1 MTSLDQPAL
10 TSAAPAAA
18 IHDLRSY
25 LAVLEANGELTRI
38 SKPVDPVHELANI
51 AATLERKQAGAPLF
65 TAVKGHTIPVFSS
78 AVATQKRAA
87 LALGCA
93 QNEVFRVMGAVLE
106 MDNAIRPRV
115 VADAPWKRNVITG
128 DAIDLA
134 TLPIPKHAQG
144 DGGPFITGGVTV
156 SRDPSN
162 PERGNLGYNRFQ
174 VLGPH
179 TLGMNI
185 NEWRDVGQFMKQ
197 AEANGQP
204 LPIAIA
210 VGLDPAIMIAAG
222 CKYPDDE
229 LFIAGAIRGEPVAVS
244 RGVTVD
250 IRVPVGAE
258 FVIEGYI
265 PPFIRHGEG
274 PLAEFHGYYGEL
286 WQSPTLEVT
295 AICYRDNPI
304 WQTIIP
310 GWSEHIYIGNV
321 LPREPLIMRFV
332 KHIAP
337 SVTAVHIPPHAN
349 GFMVVIQMAK
359 TNPGQPRNAAMA
371 AFAAHLNPRVCVVVD
386 PDINIY
392 DPADVTWAL
401 VNRVDWGQDTF
412 TVPGAQGHQMDPAT
426 NNRGV
431 GTKIGIDATY
441 KRDRREYGDRVSY
454 PPVDLAHYL
463 G

>member
-1 MTSLDQPAL
+1 MT
-10 TSAAPAAA
+10 
-18 IHDLRSY
+18 IHDLRSF
-25 LAVLEANGELTRI
+25 LQVLEQHGELARI
-38 SKPVDPVHELANI
+38 TKAVSPIHELADV
-51 AATLERKQAGAPLF
+51 AAALERKQAAAPLF
-65 TAVKGHTIPVFSS
+65 ECVEGFDFPVFSS

-87 LALGCA
+87 LALDCA
-93 QNEVFRVMGAVLE
+93 TNEVFKIMGDALE
-106 MDNAIRPRV
+106 PANGIKPRV
-115 VADAPWKRNVITG
+115 VDDAAWKRNVIMG
-128 DAIDLA
+128 DAIDIG
-134 TLPIPKHAQG
+134 TLPIPKHALG

-162 PERGNLGYNRFQ
+162 PARGNLGYNRFQ
-174 VLGPH
+174 VLGKH
-179 TLGMNI
+179 TFGMNI

-197 AEANGQP
+197 AEAKGEP
-204 LPIAIA
+204 LPVAIAI
-210 VGLDPAIMIAAG
+210 GLDPAIMIAAG

-229 LFIAGAIRGEPVAVS
+229 LLIAGAIRKAPIPVS
-244 RGVTVD
+244 KGITVD
-250 IRVPVGAE
+250 ILIPADAE
-258 FVIEGYI
+258 FVIEGFI
-265 PPFIRHGEG
+265 PPGVRKGEG

-286 WQSPTLEVT
+286 WQSPTFEVT

-349 GFMVVIQMAK
+349 GFMVVIQLAK

-386 PDINIY
+386 PDVNIY

-401 VNRVDWGQDTF
+401 VNRVDWGQDVF

-426 NNRGV
+426 TNRGI

-441 KRDRREYGDRVSY
+441 KHERREYGERVTY
-454 PPVDLAHYL
+454 QPVDLAKYL
-463 G
+463 GSA